1 VKAIG
6 VDTFTASS
14 RHSFNSAACMSA
26 MAGTSYRIRPLS
38 SSNTSFPKC

>member
-26 MAGTSYRIRPLS
+26 MAGTSYRVRPLS